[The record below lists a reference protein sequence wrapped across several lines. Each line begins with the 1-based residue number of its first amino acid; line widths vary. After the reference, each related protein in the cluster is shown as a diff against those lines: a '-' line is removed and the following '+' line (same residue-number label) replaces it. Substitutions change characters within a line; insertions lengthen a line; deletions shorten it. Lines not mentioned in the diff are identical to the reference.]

1 MSTITIIEEVYDSL
15 VLSSQQIDA
24 GMQII
29 RCFMEEDQGIRW
41 AILLAQ
47 MQSGKT
53 ETYLFVC
60 CELIRLDL
68 VMEVVIFSGNAE
80 TDLREQLKKEVLGL
94 GDAKFYGKYDL
105 YLEEVVGLGS
115 RQRRPIMDIVK
126 THIIV
131 LWGTELNKHQK
142 NYSSKFSFS
151 YRKYNFSYFCGY
163 NIN

>member
-47 MQSGKT
+47 MQSGNT

-60 CELIRLDL
+60 C
-68 VMEVVIFSGNAE
+68 
-80 TDLREQLKKEVLGL
+80 
-94 GDAKFYGKYDL
+94 
-105 YLEEVVGLGS
+105 
-115 RQRRPIMDIVK
+115 
-126 THIIV
+126 
-131 LWGTELNKHQK
+131 
-142 NYSSKFSFS
+142 
-151 YRKYNFSYFCGY
+151 
-163 NIN
+163 